1 METDVLTRII
11 GLDVTNI
18 VVPAISLIQLM
29 TFEAGTLLEFSAGAC
44 PDSALPSAT
53 NTVNSAYLRAR
64 ERAMGLATVGK
75 VGLGLNLGLKKT

>member
-1 METDVLTRII
+1 METDVLMRII

-53 NTVNSAYLRAR
+53 NTVNSAELTR